1 MKTRFVLLLVL
12 LLPAWA
18 GASGVR
24 ATLDRSQVQLG
35 ETVTLNLS
43 IDGGGNV
50 GTPDLSPL
58 AKDFDV
64 LGSSSNSSIS
74 IVNGKRSA
82 RFTIG
87 IALRPK
93 HAGELEVP
101 ALAVAGGHTDPL
113 KLEVTPPDP
122 NAAGGGKDVF
132 VEASVEP
139 GRGYVGQQL
148 LYTVRLYYAVNLE
161 RGSLDDPQLSGVD
174 VRKLGKDVDYSAERG
189 GRAYHVLERRYALVP
204 RRAGTLVMPSLQ
216 FQGVAENASSPL
228 DPGDFFGQSGLFG
241 NGTTVTAASP
251 TVTLH
256 VQAPPSGWG
265 SGAWLPARQLSLA
278 LDGLPAGGELRVGQP
293 LNLHMSVQASGLPAE
308 TLPEPS
314 LPALNG
320 ATVYPDRPVD
330 TTTDDGKWLQGK
342 RERTFAIVPQRAGA
356 LTIPATTLK
365 WFNVQSGKTEL
376 ASIPASTFTVL
387 PAIGAAPAAPAST
400 APAPAAAASVA
411 PMAGSTAPAAPAT
424 PDGAAR
430 WWRRIALAS
439 LGLWLL
445 SMLGWW
451 IWRRRRAAAPARP
464 AAVTPSPDTSALR
477 AAFLAAA
484 GAGDAAVQA
493 RTLLAWARAERPG
506 LQNLGALSA
515 ALASEPQRAAIAA
528 LQRRRYAGAPASAG
542 DTGLRAAFERGFAWH
557 GGRPHH
563 DDSPLP
569 PLYPFDLSK

>member
-1 MKTRFVLLLVL
+1 MKARLILLLIAL

-43 IDGGGNV
+43 IDGGGSI
-50 GTPDLSPL
+50 GTPDLAPL

-82 RFTIG
+82 QFTIG

-101 ALAVAGGHTDPL
+101 SLAVAGGRTDPL

-122 NAAGGGKDVF
+122 NAAAGNGKDVF
-132 VEASVEP
+132 VEASAEP

-148 LYTVRLYYAVNLE
+148 LYTVRLYYGVNLD
-161 RGSLDDPQLSGVD
+161 RGSLDDPQLPGVD
-174 VRKLGKDVDYSAERG
+174 VRKLGKDIDYGAERG

-251 TVTLH
+251 AVTLQ
-256 VQAPPSGWG
+256 VQAPPSDWG

-278 LDGLPAGGELRVGQP
+278 LDGLPANGELRVGQP

-308 TLPEPS
+308 ALPEPS
-314 LPALNG
+314 LPALKG

-330 TTTDDGKWLQGK
+330 ATADDGKWLQGK
-342 RERTFAIVPQRAGA
+342 RERTFAIVPQRAGT

-365 WFNVQSGKTEL
+365 WFNVQSGKAEL
-376 ASIPASTFTVL
+376 ARIPASTLTVL
-387 PAIGAAPAAPAST
+387 PAIGAAPASAAS
-400 APAPAAAASVA
+400 APAAATSVA
-411 PMAGSTAPAAPAT
+411 PTAGTAGPVAAAAP
-424 PDGAAR
+424 DGSAR
-430 WWRRIALAS
+430 WWRRAALAS

-451 IWRRRRAAAPARP
+451 AWRRRQAAAPARP
-464 AAVTPSPDTSALR
+464 AAVAPPDTRALR
-477 AAFLAAA
+477 EAFLVAARTD
-484 GAGDAAVQA
+484 DAADQA
-493 RTLLAWARAERPG
+493 RTLLAWARAERPD

-528 LQRRRYAGAPASAG
+528 LQRRRYAEAPAGADG
-542 DTGLRAAFERGFAWH
+542 AGLRAAFECGFAWR
-557 GGRPHH
+557 GERPHD

-569 PLYPFDLSK
+569 PLYPFDLGPR